1 MTSGWK
7 LVFIGGAIWSIC
19 GLASLAGSIQATNR
33 DGSAA
38 TYDNTWAGLQSAI
51 VHAETG
57 SANPQGMVK
66 IWGDVSRLNATE
78 TQILIT
84 TGNVTVRGGYT
95 EGTFSDAL
103 RSGRSK
109 IDAASTALGDE
120 CRVIWI
126 GTGADNTT
134 LDSLEITGGKS
145 GNGSGNQTYGAAGI
159 WIGGKSRLT
168 NLVVQGNSTIKSGG
182 GVIPYSG
189 TDMGSTTYTADGT
202 VIEYCTFY
210 NNTAIVAGGGV
221 NVIASDVLIAN
232 SVFRNNHAG
241 YGGAIG
247 ITPFDGVDP
256 RIFGSLFYD
265 NTCGTEASAIHVT
278 GNDTPATV
286 VRVVNSTIVDNV
298 TSGKYGIYE
307 SLVNASALQHFGLR
321 NSIVSLNGEGVYGYD
336 DGDDGFYIQ
345 NCVSDPNVDYDPASA
360 YTEENHVIAWPAF
373 RDRPNDDYRLTLDSP
388 AVDVGTLGID
398 TYLEVMSDADKV
410 AAFGGV
416 AGDYSG
422 YTMYYVPL
430 KSSNLYDKG
439 LDVIVHLGGFVPD
452 PADYLEN
459 YIYTT
464 DLAGKPRLAA
474 KEKNG
479 ALLIDAGAYEFTVS
493 SKGTVFLLR

>member
-189 TDMGSTTYTADGT
+189 TDMESTT
-202 VIEYCTFY
+202 
-210 NNTAIVAGGGV
+210 
-221 NVIASDVLIAN
+221 
-232 SVFRNNHAG
+232 
-241 YGGAIG
+241 
-247 ITPFDGVDP
+247 
-256 RIFGSLFYD
+256 
-265 NTCGTEASAIHVT
+265 
-278 GNDTPATV
+278 
-286 VRVVNSTIVDNV
+286 
-298 TSGKYGIYE
+298 
-307 SLVNASALQHFGLR
+307 
-321 NSIVSLNGEGVYGYD
+321 
-336 DGDDGFYIQ
+336 
-345 NCVSDPNVDYDPASA
+345 

-398 TYLEVMSDADKV
+398 TYLVVMSDADKV

>member
-1 MTSGWK
+1 MTCGWK
-7 LVFIGGAIWSIC
+7 LVFIGGAIWSVC
-19 GLASLAGSIQATNR
+19 SLASLAGSIQATNR
-33 DGSAA
+33 DGSTA

-57 SANPQGMVK
+57 SANPQGVVK
-66 IWGDVSRLNATE
+66 IWGDVSRLNASE

-109 IDAASTALGDE
+109 IDAASTTLGDE

-126 GTGADNTT
+126 DAGANNTT

-145 GNGSGNQTYGAAGI
+145 GNGSGNQAYGAAGI
-159 WIGGKSRLT
+159 WVGGQSRLT
-168 NLVVQGNSTIKSGG
+168 NLVVHDNSTIKSGG

-189 TDMGSTTYTADGT
+189 TVAGTTYTADGT

-210 NNTAIVAGGGV
+210 NNTADVTGGGV
-221 NVIASDVLIAN
+221 NVIAPDVMIAN
-232 SVFRNNHAG
+232 SVFRDNNAG
-241 YGGAIG
+241 YGGAIAS
-247 ITPFDGVDP
+247 TPSDGVDP
-256 RIFGSLFYD
+256 RLFGSLLYD
-265 NTCGTEASAIHVT
+265 NTCGAEAAAIHVM
-278 GNDTPATV
+278 GNSTPKTV
-286 VRVVNSTIVDNV
+286 IRVINSTIADNV

-307 SLVNASALQHFGLR
+307 SLVNASAVQHFVLR

-336 DGDDGFYIQ
+336 DGDDEFFIQ
-345 NCVSDPNVDYDPASA
+345 HCVSDPDEDYDPSSA
-360 YTEENHVIAWPAF
+360 YTEDNHVTAWPTF
-373 RDRPNDDYRLTLDSP
+373 LDRPNDDYRLTVDSP
-388 AVDVGTLGID
+388 AVDIGTLGIN
-398 TYLEVMSDADKV
+398 TYLEVMSDADMV

-416 AGDYSG
+416 AGDYAG

-430 KSSNLYDKG
+430 KSSNLYNKG

-452 PADYLEN
+452 PADYLDN

-479 ALLIDAGAYEFTVS
+479 SLLIDAGAYEFTVR